1 MISNLKR
8 PEDIEEQILNLVK
21 SFIDNPNS
29 IILSIQM
36 ASDDI
41 ANSESLKLALKMDQ
55 NLKRTICVLTKLDQF
70 EGNP

>member
-1 MISNLKR
+1 MISKIKR

-21 SFIDNPNS
+21 SFIENPNS

-41 ANSESLKLALKMDQ
+41 ANSESLKLALKIDH
-55 NLKRTICVLTKLDQF
+55 NLKRTIGVLTKLDQF

>member
-21 SFIDNPNS
+21 GFIDNPNS

-41 ANSESLKLALKMDQ
+41 ANSESLKLALKMDP